1 MGIQLSDHF
10 TYKKLIRFVMPSV
23 VMMIFTSIYGV
34 VDGFFI
40 SNYDGKTPFA
50 AVNLIMPFLMILG
63 ALGFMF
69 GTGGSSLVAL
79 RLGEGK
85 QEEANRIFSLL
96 VYTRLYKNLG
106 EGINVSG
113 GEAQKIAIARALY
126 KDAPFVIM
134 DEPTAAL
141 DPIAEAQV
149 YENFNDMIQDKTA
162 IFISHRMSSCKF
174 CDEIVV
180 LKDGEITQ
188 RGSHETLLTENGLY
202 RELWNAQA
210 QYYGG

>member
-1 MGIQLSDHF
+1 
-10 TYKKLIRFVMPSV
+10 MPSV

-40 SNYDGKTPFA
+40 SNYVGKTPFA

-69 GTGGSSLVAL
+69 GTGGSALVAL

>member
-40 SNYDGKTPFA
+40 SNYVGKTPFA

-69 GTGGSSLVAL
+69 GTGGSALVAL

-180 LKDGEITQ
+180 FKDGEITQ
-188 RGSHETLLTENGLY
+188 RGSHEMLLTENGLY

>member
-40 SNYDGKTPFA
+40 SNYVGKTPFA

-69 GTGGSSLVAL
+69 GTGGSALVAL